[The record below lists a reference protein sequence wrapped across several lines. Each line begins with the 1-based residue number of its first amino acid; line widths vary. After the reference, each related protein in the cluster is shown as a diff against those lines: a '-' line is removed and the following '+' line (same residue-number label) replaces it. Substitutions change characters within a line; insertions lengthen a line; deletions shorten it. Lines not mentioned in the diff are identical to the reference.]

1 MERSKKEFED
11 LSYILRFVLS
21 DLKIP
26 LSVSFLNT
34 EFASKFKHEINSGI
48 TLDFMKIFK
57 DEFMFNVIGSDI
69 KVQLKEEREQ
79 SLNKRFQPIAD
90 QVKKIFRKDLYKL
103 DDIITKMEVEKIM
116 LFERFCKDFSSNKYK
131 INLPSVN
138 RNSHKLKIKAEDGKT
153 YVEISE
159 EDNTFIDE
167 KKFWEII
174 EAQGFEELIFIIL
187 INLSSK
193 FYRELDQGLLQVCFK
208 YDIAIDGSF
217 MIRHERFF
225 DRTDQTKFKLKE
237 QFRKLSESLLK
248 TSTSTAATIDR
259 CAGNLENVSHEMKME
274 DTISEI
280 SSNVDNHVTKIL
292 TSETEIPSSSI
303 NTSDTE
309 SDEEDLVSDT
319 NFTSVDES
327 DTDTEN
333 EFPGDENPEVEEEDL
348 EEKEKKQWSDKE
360 AVRNEKGAEGA
371 NANTNPVNLSNRK
384 REEKVKKSEMDI
396 TDGSN
401 DSGLIRKS
409 SKKKSETYKQVKDA
423 IKSGRLVIAPGK
435 SDTKPLL
442 IGLSRRPE
450 KRRQQLADIGVI
462 ILREMQK

>member
-138 RNSHKLKIKAEDGKT
+138 RNSHKLKIKAQDGET

-208 YDIAIDGSF
+208 YDIAIDG
-217 MIRHERFF
+217 
-225 DRTDQTKFKLKE
+225 
-237 QFRKLSESLLK
+237 
-248 TSTSTAATIDR
+248 
-259 CAGNLENVSHEMKME
+259 
-274 DTISEI
+274 
-280 SSNVDNHVTKIL
+280 
-292 TSETEIPSSSI
+292 
-303 NTSDTE
+303 
-309 SDEEDLVSDT
+309 
-319 NFTSVDES
+319 
-327 DTDTEN
+327 
-333 EFPGDENPEVEEEDL
+333 
-348 EEKEKKQWSDKE
+348 
-360 AVRNEKGAEGA
+360 
-371 NANTNPVNLSNRK
+371 
-384 REEKVKKSEMDI
+384 
-396 TDGSN
+396 
-401 DSGLIRKS
+401 
-409 SKKKSETYKQVKDA
+409 
-423 IKSGRLVIAPGK
+423 
-435 SDTKPLL
+435 
-442 IGLSRRPE
+442 
-450 KRRQQLADIGVI
+450 
-462 ILREMQK
+462 